1 MDFRTADS
9 VLQWLEKQVRA
20 KEIIDAHTWV
30 EACQYLNI
38 SSGEEADRLFDLQQ
52 IVALL
57 KVAFIEQGD
66 SVAMAKVK
74 VEGMDAYKEMLHQQ
88 AKIKRIEESIRIA
101 KIQARLKDS
110 EIRNQ

>member
-20 KEIIDAHTWV
+20 KAIIDAHTWV

-38 SSGEEADRLFDLQQ
+38 LSGEEADRLFELQQ
-52 IVALL
+52 VVARL

-66 SVAMAKVK
+66 SVVMAKTK
-74 VEGMDAYKEMLHQQ
+74 VETTDEYKEMKRQE

-110 EIRNQ
+110 ELRNQ